1 MKYTGCNEVTS
12 LLSAEGRS
20 PTSRELFFLAE
31 SNCSFLLLTWLF
43 FLFFFFFLPFG
54 SSLPSCLW
62 SCFLILKPVS
72 IWPCREVAV
81 WAPLAPS
88 AGSCHI
94 LRSEL
99 ASTAIVA
106 PGSSEPWNFHS
117 RSCSLS
123 VVLERVSWFSAIP
136 KGVQVVLPLLCVGN
150 QSAVSGKFASA
161 VSESKH

>member
-1 MKYTGCNEVTS
+1 MKLPACCQQRAGVQHLGS
-12 LLSAEGRS
+12 
-20 PTSRELFFLAE
+20 F
-31 SNCSFLLLTWLF
+31 SFLQNQIVHF
-43 FLFFFFFLPFG
+43 FYWHDYSSFSFFFFLPFG

-117 RSCSLS
+117 RLCSLS